1 MRKKREKK
9 MRKRLMLV
17 AFILMLVVGLAVV
30 TAASNNNP
38 NTLTGVWELR
48 ATLNGQPVVFFVTYH
63 DDGTLFATPPTTINI
78 NAHGLWEK
86 VGPRTYVEKNRE
98 FAADPNGE
106 LTLIAETTE
115 VITLG
120 HDKLSYTSDAVTEI
134 QDLDGNVLTTFS
146 YTVDA
151 TRMTLDL

>member
-1 MRKKREKK
+1 MEKRRVQVALISMR
-9 MRKRLMLV
+9 
-17 AFILMLVVGLAVV
+17 VVGLAV
-30 TAASNNNP
+30 AAAGSNNNP

-48 ATLNGQPVVFFVTYH
+48 ATINGQPVLFFATYH
-63 DDGTLFATPPTTINI
+63 GDGTLSATPPIAINV
-78 NAHGLWEK
+78 NAHGIWEK
-86 VGPRTYVEKNRE
+86 MGPRTFVEKNRE

-120 HDKLSYTSDAVTEI
+120 DDNLSYTSDAVTEI
-134 QDLDGNVLTTFS
+134 QDFDGNVLSTLS
-146 YTVDA
+146 YTIHA